1 MKTFDPR
8 SGLEVPFD
16 ARVLITA
23 QPPHHPSVS
32 DELAD
37 FTPLHRSYKRYESA
51 LAPTLERRKDRWRLL
66 RTEWG
71 RLAVLK
77 VYENF

>member
-23 QPPHHPSVS
+23 QPPHYPSVS

-37 FTPLHRSYKRYESA
+37 FTPLHRTYKRVESA
-51 LAPTLERRKDRWRLL
+51 LAPTLRSRRKDPWRLSKRA
-66 RTEWG
+66 RT
-71 RLAVLK
+71 
-77 VYENF
+77 